1 MNKKINKSL
10 DFLKG
15 RLISLK
21 GIFDNKSVYENTLSA
36 FEEAIKNNLII
47 ELQVKMMKCGTLV
60 VFGDDTMDRLL
71 HVEGRVE
78 DITYDELCYMATY
91 DIPTFESVLNLISG
105 RVPIIIEVK
114 SKTKRNAI
122 EIKVAELMDKYNG
135 DYAIESFNLS
145 TLKWFNKNRQ
155 SVVIGYL
162 MGKKNYKSEPIFFKK
177 YDFLNVNYE
186 LFNDKKIRKIRE
198 EKMVL
203 GHIFKTLDEIK
214 SKRDVYDNLCCDNVL
229 EINEL

>member
-1 MNKKINKSL
+1 MEIL
-10 DFLKG
+10 D
-15 RLISLK
+15 
-21 GIFDNKSVYENTLSA
+21 N
-36 FEEAIKNNLII
+36 EEL
-47 ELQVKMMKCGTLV
+47 
-60 VFGDDTMDRLL
+60 
-71 HVEGRVE
+71 
-78 DITYDELCYMATY
+78 
-91 DIPTFESVLNLISG
+91 SVLNLISG

-162 MGKKNYKSEPIFFKK
+162 KGKKNYKSEPIFFKK